1 MFNQVAVP
9 PEDEAALRFL
19 WRQSPESE
27 IEVYQYLQHIAG
39 AKCAPTCSNYA
50 LLRTAEDNRQQ
61 YPVAVRAVMRNFYME
76 DFFKSVKTTDDA
88 LELQQQLGYRGRQT
102 IEFLSRT
109 GPQYYAG
116 NLLKDR

>member
-9 PEDEAALRFL
+9 PEDQAALRFL
-19 WRQSPESE
+19 WRQSPESK
-27 IEVYQYLQHIAG
+27 IEVYQCLWHIAG
-39 AKCAPTCSNYA
+39 TKCALTCSNYA
-50 LLRTAEDNRQQ
+50 LLRTAEDNGQQ
-61 YPVAVRAVMRNFYME
+61 YPVATRAVKRNFYME

-116 NLLKDR
+116 NLLEDR

>member
-9 PEDEAALRFL
+9 PEEQAALRFL
-19 WRQSPESE
+19 WRYSPESE

-76 DFFKSVKTTDDA
+76 DFFKSVETTDDA
-88 LELQQQLGYRGRQT
+88 LELQQQLGYRSRQT

-109 GPQYYAG
+109 GPRYYAG
-116 NLLKDR
+116 NLLEDR